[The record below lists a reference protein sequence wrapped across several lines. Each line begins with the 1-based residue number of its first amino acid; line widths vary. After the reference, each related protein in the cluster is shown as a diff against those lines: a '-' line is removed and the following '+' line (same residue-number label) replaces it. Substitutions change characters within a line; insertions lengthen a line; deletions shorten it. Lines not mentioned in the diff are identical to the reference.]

1 MKTSDYLKA
10 IRKADRE
17 TEIEFLGK
25 WTQKNKI
32 HKSKKTYYRKTK
44 RNYEIA

>member
-10 IRKADRE
+10 IRKSDRE
-17 TEIEFLGK
+17 SELDILGK
-25 WTQKNKI
+25 WTQRHKI

-44 RNYEIA
+44 HNDKI

>member
-1 MKTSDYLKA
+1 MKTTDYLKA

-17 TEIEFLGK
+17 SEIEMFGK

-32 HKSKKTYYRKTK
+32 HKSKKTYYRKIK
-44 RNYEIA
+44 DNYEIE